1 MLGWPYYLQVPYF
14 MEVRHGLKSST
25 VGKLDKTVVKV
36 GQPMSDVT
44 LQLCGTDF
52 KLRDKIE
59 LEMEI
64 FYVEIMAMA
73 I

>member
-1 MLGWPYYLQVPYF
+1 
-14 MEVRHGLKSST
+14 MEVRHGLKNST
-25 VGKLDKTVVKV
+25 VGKLDKTAVKV

-44 LQLCGTDF
+44 SQLCGTNF

-64 FYVEIMAMA
+64 FMSK
-73 I
+73 